1 MKTMKTIEWRI
12 LRFLHQ
18 GPFFSIK
25 VLRNKLHRACAVL
38 YCELSSYL
46 DDFVACFKYP
56 VLPCRTIF
64 WNFRDKNSLQETK
77 KIMNFATTSEKVT
90 KYFAPKQKFN
100 DRKNSNGWSECD
112 QTWSSLL
119 PRHFP
124 YKESN
129 LFHRQY
135 WFQGLCCSG
144 GSCIQSAE
152 ERTILK
158 T

>member
-1 MKTMKTIEWRI
+1 MTYTAFSTPSK
-12 LRFLHQ
+12 
-18 GPFFSIK
+18 GPFSPSKFLEINSTEHAPYSI
-25 VLRNKLHRACAVL
+25 VNYRVTLMI
-38 YCELSSYL
+38 LS
-46 DDFVACFKYP
+46 P
-56 VLPCRTIF
+56 VLSIPSCPAGPFSEILEIKIPC
-64 WNFRDKNSLQETK
+64 K
-77 KIMNFATTSEKVT
+77 KRNNFATTSEKVT

-100 DRKNSNGWSECD
+100 DRKYSNGWSECD

-152 ERTILK
+152 EEQYSRHS
-158 T
+158 